1 MHLTRVYLIRIKRFS
16 VRFSVQGDVM
26 ILIRVCVC
34 EDLPHEHAES
44 PERSDERRGGKRISC
59 EICSFTST
67 HCTNQNTAHFTLVL
81 LMINLTSVTRRSN
94 TQHTNNTQLL
104 PRLVQSSDSNYNVV
118 PMSQEVQCL
127 FFVARIR
134 TASSCYDF
142 ILITLRLFPQNIAT
156 FIYCNIATFF
166 S

>member
-1 MHLTRVYLIRIKRFS
+1 
-16 VRFSVQGDVM
+16 M
-26 ILIRVCVC
+26 ILIRVCVCVC

-94 TQHTNNTQLL
+94 KHTTHKQHTT
-104 PRLVQSSDSNYNVV
+104 PSSLGS
-118 PMSQEVQCL
+118 E
-127 FFVARIR
+127 F
-134 TASSCYDF
+134 
-142 ILITLRLFPQNIAT
+142 
-156 FIYCNIATFF
+156 
-166 S
+166 